1 VNDTRLIQ
9 ASGLIAEAQAILDEL
24 CAEIPAGKPHAD
36 WLSAA
41 SKVCNIAHRAIR
53 QASLR

>member
-9 ASGLIAEAQAILDEL
+9 ASGLIGDAQKILDEL
-24 CAEIPAGKPHAD
+24 CGENLPTKQHFE

-53 QASLR
+53 NAALR

>member
-1 VNDTRLIQ
+1 MNDTRLIQ
-9 ASGLIAEAQAILDEL
+9 ASGLIAEAQAILDEV
-24 CAEIPAGKPHAD
+24 CAELPEGKPHSD

-53 QASLR
+53 QAALR

>member
-1 VNDTRLIQ
+1 MNDTRLIQ

-24 CAEIPAGKPHAD
+24 CAELPEDRPHSE

-41 SKVCNIAHRAIR
+41 SKVCNLAHRAIR
-53 QASLR
+53 QAALR